1 MGFGVKIRK
10 LREAKGWT
18 QQELGDMIGMSTRT
32 ICAYE
37 NENIRPRK
45 RETYNQLS
53 ELFDVNINYLLTDEE
68 SFIFQAHNDFGKIG
82 MQEAT
87 ELINGVIGLFAGGD
101 LTLEDKKAVL
111 DTIEEAYYDAKHRE
125 TERKKKEGKL

>member
-10 LREAKGWT
+10 LRESKGWT
-18 QQELGDMIGMSTRT
+18 QQELGEMIGMSTRT

-53 ELFDVNINYLLTDEE
+53 ELFDVNVNYLLTDEE
-68 SFIFQAHNDFGKIG
+68 SFIFQAHNDFGKVG

>member
-10 LREAKGWT
+10 LREGKGWT

-53 ELFDVNINYLLTDEE
+53 ELFDVNVNYLLTDEE
-68 SFIFQAHNDFGKIG
+68 
-82 MQEAT
+82 
-87 ELINGVIGLFAGGD
+87 
-101 LTLEDKKAVL
+101 
-111 DTIEEAYYDAKHRE
+111 
-125 TERKKKEGKL
+125 

>member
-18 QQELGDMIGMSTRT
+18 QQELGEMIGMSTRT

-53 ELFDVNINYLLTDEE
+53 ELFDVNVNYLLTDEE

>member
-10 LREAKGWT
+10 LRESKGWT
-18 QQELGDMIGMSTRT
+18 QQELGEMIGMSTRT

-45 RETYNQLS
+45 RETYIKLS
-53 ELFDVNINYLLTDEE
+53 ELFDVNVNYLLTDEE
-68 SFIFQAHNDFGKIG
+68 SFIFQAHNDFGKVG

>member
-53 ELFDVNINYLLTDEE
+53 ELFDVNVNYLLTDEE

-125 TERKKKEGKL
+125 TEPKKKEGKL

>member
-10 LREAKGWT
+10 LREGKGWT

-53 ELFDVNINYLLTDEE
+53 ELFDVNVNYLLTDEE
-68 SFIFQAHNDFGKIG
+68 SFIFQAHNDFGKVG

-125 TERKKKEGKL
+125 TERKKKEGKI

>member
-53 ELFDVNINYLLTDEE
+53 ELFDVNVNYLLTDEE

-87 ELINGVIGLFAGGD
+87 ELINGIIGLFAGGD

>member
-10 LREAKGWT
+10 LSEAKGWT

-53 ELFDVNINYLLTDEE
+53 ELFDVNVNYLLTDEE

>member
-53 ELFDVNINYLLTDEE
+53 ELFDVNVNYLLTDEE

>member
-10 LREAKGWT
+10 LRETKGWT

-53 ELFDVNINYLLTDEE
+53 ELFDVNVNYLLTDEE